1 MPYIAVPQ
9 FLKRKSFFSKLL
21 LGGFVFSSTSVF
33 ASSEVLADRYTDQ
46 VNSQLIFAAAGAGY
60 NGNDMTHDP
69 FIGSL
74 GRGGN
79 DNITLH
85 LSQGV
90 TYSLVGVCDEDCSD
104 LDIVLYDDNGN
115 IVASD
120 LQPDDFPVVTVTPRW
135 NAQFTI
141 NVRMVSCS
149 IAPCRFGVS
158 AFGR

>member
-1 MPYIAVPQ
+1 
-9 FLKRKSFFSKLL
+9 
-21 LGGFVFSSTSVF
+21 
-33 ASSEVLADRYTDQ
+33 
-46 VNSQLIFAAAGAGY
+46 
-60 NGNDMTHDP
+60 
-69 FIGSL
+69 
-74 GRGGN
+74 
-79 DNITLH
+79 
-85 LSQGV
+85 GV

-149 IAPCRFGVS
+149 IAPCRFGVG